1 MSSFEPGLESLPE
14 LVHAL
19 NRQEGGRIFLVVPG
33 ESLRPL
39 RKCDECGYLPSC
51 IFQTRPTRNLQT
63 SWEDVKKHEKDACSA
78 ASLLGEA
85 YRLYDVSDVEN
96 LTSAMLSTLKSPNL
110 SPHLAVLA
118 LAFLVPYSKDAEVR
132 SSGMSLIA
140 SSWPLGLSQLDYS
153 FGDPDGCLSPYN
165 ACQRFA

>member
-51 IFQTRPTRNLQT
+51 IFQTRSTRNLQT
-63 SWEDVKKHEKDACSA
+63 FWEDVKKHEKDACSA

-96 LTSAMLSTLKSPNL
+96 LTSAMLGTLKSPNL

-132 SSGMSLIA
+132 SSG
-140 SSWPLGLSQLDYS
+140 LSQL
-153 FGDPDGCLSPYN
+153 L
-165 ACQRFA
+165 QQ